1 MRYASSMSRLVFCC
15 AVVLTWTLS
24 SAVAVAKDRDLA
36 STNMAG
42 ATILI
47 IRHAEKPTSGSGLSP
62 AGNKRAAAYAV
73 YFNPF
78 DAGSNRSFVPDML
91 VASRGTTKSD
101 RPELTLK
108 PLSDAIGLPIDTHF
122 TNHDVKNLAETLR
135 STPHGKHVLIA
146 WHHGRIGRLIN
157 ALGGDSCEVLPKC
170 EWPGKIYDWVIE
182 LNFGKHGRLVDERR
196 ITENLFR

>member
-1 MRYASSMSRLVFCC
+1 MRYASSMRRRVFCC
-15 AVVLTWTLS
+15 AAALS
-24 SAVAVAKDRDLA
+24 SALSSTLAGAKDRDLS

-47 IRHAEKPTSGSGLSP
+47 IRHAEKPTTGSGLSP
-62 AGNKRAAAYAV
+62 AGNKRAAVYAV

-78 DAGSNRSFVPDML
+78 DADSNGSFVPDML

-108 PLSDAIGLPIDTHF
+108 PLSDAIGLSIDTHF
-122 TNHDVKNLAETLR
+122 ANHDVKSLAETLR
-135 STPHGKHVLIA
+135 STAHGKHILIA
-146 WHHGRIGRLIN
+146 WHHGRIGRLIH
-157 ALGGDSCEVLPKC
+157 ALGGDPCEILPQC

-182 LNFGKHGRLVDERR
+182 LNFGKHGGLVHERR
-196 ITENLFR
+196 ITENPFR